1 MTSNSVK
8 PGTTNSTAM
17 AAAALAAA
25 MAQGGPFGLRRPSNI
40 FRAETVIATPAPIVH
55 PSSRVFTR
63 RQSEI
68 SNNVRRQ
75 QQQQPPLRR
84 SSLLFSHELEAASAS
99 LILPENKGGRQ
110 RLSSII
116 SNDDEEGEL
125 DTMQ

>member
-75 QQQQPPLRR
+75 QQQPPLRR